1 VPTYAMT
8 VEVDREHAEDLSA
21 ELLEEGAGGVEVR
34 DGEGLPM
41 PGVAQPPPGR
51 AILVAWF
58 GDRADAEAVAAARAG
73 SVEEVPDQDWGES
86 WKKGLGA
93 LTIGRVH
100 VRPTWISEP
109 APAGTVEVV
118 LDPGM
123 AFGTGT
129 HATTSLC
136 LAALSELLG
145 VRPGASVLDVGTGSG
160 LLAIAAEKL
169 GAARVVANDND
180 PIALKVAR
188 ENADANGATLELTAA
203 DVQFVEGTFDVV
215 VANILANTLVELAP
229 AIAARLAPCGIVL
242 LSGILASQEDEVRRA
257 YLALGLAPLPGV
269 ERREREWSLL
279 ALARTA
285 G

>member
-203 DVQFVEGTFDVV
+203 DVQFVEGTFDIV

-229 AIAARLAPCGIVL
+229 SIAARLAPCGIVL
-242 LSGILASQEDEVRRA
+242 LSGILAAQEDEVRRA

>member
-180 PIALKVAR
+180 PVALKVAR

-203 DVQFVEGTFDVV
+203 DVQFVEGTFDIV

-229 AIAARLAPCGIVL
+229 SIAARLAPCGIVL
-242 LSGILASQEDEVRRA
+242 LSGILAAQEDEVRRA

>member
-58 GDRADAEAVAAARAG
+58 GDRADAEAVAGARGG

-100 VRPTWISEP
+100 VRPTWIPEP

>member
-100 VRPTWISEP
+100 VRPTWIPER

-145 VRPGASVLDVGTGSG
+145 VRHGASVLDVGTGSG

-257 YLALGLAPLPGV
+257 YLALGLVPLPGV